1 LAKCLQKSSVD
12 ASEMGTSFGVLV
24 FINKW
29 YLEYNSIRILKT
41 PLQTTRFKSQQL
53 PVEEEKIHTAGV

>member
-1 LAKCLQKSSVD
+1 
-12 ASEMGTSFGVLV
+12 MGTSFGVLV